1 MEIWGLNY
9 VFCLEYI
16 KLYLFMGYVLED
28 NQLWKLMSLDRDIF
42 LEYKRE
48 KEKDISWGQQALKN
62 G

>member
-1 MEIWGLNY
+1 
-9 VFCLEYI
+9 
-16 KLYLFMGYVLED
+16 MGYEVED
-28 NQLWKLMSLDRDIF
+28 NQLWKLMSLDRDFFF

>member
-1 MEIWGLNY
+1 
-9 VFCLEYI
+9 
-16 KLYLFMGYVLED
+16 MGYVVED
-28 NQLWKLMSLDRDIF
+28 NQLWKLMSLDRDFF

>member
-28 NQLWKLMSLDRDIF
+28 NQLWKLMSLDRDIC

-48 KEKDISWGQQALKN
+48 KEKDISWGQ
-62 G
+62 

>member
-1 MEIWGLNY
+1 
-9 VFCLEYI
+9 
-16 KLYLFMGYVLED
+16 MGYEVED
-28 NQLWKLMSLDRDIF
+28 NQLWKLMSLDRDFFFF